1 MHFKDALKAVK
12 PRPMGALTQVE
23 DIRRLVQAMKEYR
36 GLAVVKAVL
45 WFSIY
50 TLARP
55 GEMRH
60 AGMGGLAGQSF

>member
-23 DIRRLVQAMKEYR
+23 DIIRLVQTMKEYR

-45 WFSIY
+45 
-50 TLARP
+50 
-55 GEMRH
+55 
-60 AGMGGLAGQSF
+60 